1 MEPKYYHDEVGL
13 NSRLDALQA
22 AILHIKLHHLD
33 AWTDGRRANAADYDR
48 MFDEAGAGRSG
59 DDLMA
64 GDLPLLRPTSPEA
77 PARHIYNQYI
87 IRVPAELRDEL
98 RAHLT
103 EHRIGH
109 EVYYPVPLHRQVC
122 FRDLAEETGSLPE
135 AEAAA
140 VGTLALPVYAE
151 LTMDQKEYVAET
163 VVSFVRSRM
172 PVATG

>member
-1 MEPKYYHDEVGL
+1 M
-13 NSRLDALQA
+13 
-22 AILHIKLHHLD
+22 
-33 AWTDGRRANAADYDR
+33 
-48 MFDEAGAGRSG
+48 
-59 DDLMA
+59 
-64 GDLPLLRPTSPEA
+64 
-77 PARHIYNQYI
+77 
-87 IRVPAELRDEL
+87 
-98 RAHLT
+98 
-103 EHRIGH
+103 
-109 EVYYPVPLHRQVC
+109 YYPVPLHRQVC